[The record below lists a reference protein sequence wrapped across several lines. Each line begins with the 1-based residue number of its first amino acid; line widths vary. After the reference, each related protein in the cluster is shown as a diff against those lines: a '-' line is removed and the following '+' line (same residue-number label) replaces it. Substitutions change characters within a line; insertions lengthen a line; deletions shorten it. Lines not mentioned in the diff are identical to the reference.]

1 VYNNIIR
8 KGDLSMNIKKMT
20 IDEIKKHYGKRYSK
34 IINALSECKKDM
46 VFSIDLDCGRYL
58 ELMCENDS
66 NFYFKVN
73 HGISNTYPYNIW
85 HKTSSFYPV
94 EMDHFKTQDDVVVYI
109 MRNLK

>member
-1 VYNNIIR
+1 M
-8 KGDLSMNIKKMT
+8 KMQKMT
-20 IDEIKKHYGKRYSK
+20 IDEIKKHYGRRYSK
-34 IINALSECKKDM
+34 IIDALGECKKNM

-58 ELMCENDS
+58 ELTCEGNP

-94 EMDHFKTQDDVVVYI
+94 ERDQFKTQDEVVVYI
-109 MRNLK
+109 LRNLK